1 MPGCC
6 SKYVLFGLSKFT
18 HDVYNYSFPC
28 SVLYV
33 ILTLWY
39 ATGLLCTFC
48 THLKQ
53 KVSVVHTCGP
63 TLEKE
68 CQIMKC
74 KMQATPEVLH
84 RQPWQFGWD
93 FLFVNVFF
101 FTNLQSASAPPCSTC
116 TPCAWCREYSR
127 EVDSGGEALLSQ
139 CAHYPC
145 GKQERPAKWRAHTSR
160 VS

>member
-1 MPGCC
+1 MKLWKVKIQRLCRLLLHVSEPMTNALMCVCRDGLG
-6 SKYVLFGLSKFT
+6 SKLVLLSCPVIGGAGSLGHSRTGGLWPPEAS
-18 HDVYNYSFPC
+18 
-28 SVLYV
+28 
-33 ILTLWY
+33 
-39 ATGLLCTFC
+39 LLSRHRCDPNVF
-48 THLKQ
+48 
-53 KVSVVHTCGP
+53 
-63 TLEKE
+63 
-68 CQIMKC
+68 
-74 KMQATPEVLH
+74 LH

-101 FTNLQSASAPPCSTC
+101 TNLKSASAPPCSTC